1 MTQKLAW
8 YKLNVSKSKK
18 FPLLGDSSCTS
29 HQCEALSFTK
39 STNTASLKCQDFA
52 RVNFFFPGSFL
63 FVIVFKSKAWPKTSK
78 TLHPWSLTWNLKI
91 ISWKRR
97 FLLETILFRFHV
109 KLQGVQTDTSNW
121 SIVMPRSSVFG
132 IRIGGVVLKAEKFAR
147 TWRLEKW
154 KGVVGTPNNKFQ
166 EVNMSRFFWHWVFY
180 VATAAGFF
188 DVFFG
193 AHRFRH
199 GNEEFPA
206 FLHWKKWR
214 NQPIQRKR
222 WKEAEAFQQSKL
234 YLSHFGRLPKPPVT
248 FNWTK
253 KKQALLD
260 KRPIHHW
267 IHSASAVEPTCE
279 VHRKAKHCHATH
291 RSSTSHREK
300 LLEGTRSNWESRI
313 TCFLR

>member
-1 MTQKLAW
+1 MISGSWSNDPEIGLVQIECVKIQEISIVGRFFMYLT
-8 YKLNVSKSKK
+8 
-18 FPLLGDSSCTS
+18 PMRSSIFHKV
-29 HQCEALSFTK
+29 HQYSQPQMSGFRSSQLFLS
-39 STNTASLKCQDFA
+39 
-52 RVNFFFPGSFL
+52 GSFL

-188 DVFFG
+188 DVFFWG
-193 AHRFRH
+193 TSIPTWKRRIS
-199 GNEEFPA
+199 GVSPLEEMEKPTNSKET
-206 FLHWKKWR
+206 L
-214 NQPIQRKR
+214 KR
-222 WKEAEAFQQSKL
+222 SRSFSTIK
-234 YLSHFGRLPKPPVT
+234 
-248 FNWTK
+248 
-253 KKQALLD
+253 ALL
-260 KRPIHHW
+260 KPFW
-267 IHSASAVEPTCE
+267 
-279 VHRKAKHCHATH
+279 
-291 RSSTSHREK
+291 TSPETPGH
-300 LLEGTRSNWESRI
+300 
-313 TCFLR
+313 F

>member
-1 MTQKLAW
+1 MCQNPRNFHCWEILHVPHTNAKLYLSQSPPIQPAS
-8 YKLNVSKSKK
+8 NVRIS
-18 FPLLGDSSCTS
+18 L
-29 HQCEALSFTK
+29 E
-39 STNTASLKCQDFA
+39 STFS
-52 RVNFFFPGSFL
+52 FPGSFL

-180 VATAAGFF
+180 GYQLPQPDFSMSFLGHIDSDMETKNFR
-188 DVFFG
+188 
-193 AHRFRH
+193 RFSTGRNGETNQFK
-199 GNEEFPA
+199 GNVE
-206 FLHWKKWR
+206 KKPKLFN
-214 NQPIQRKR
+214 NQS
-222 WKEAEAFQQSKL
+222 F
-234 YLSHFGRLPKPPVT
+234 T
-248 FNWTK
+248 
-253 KKQALLD
+253 
-260 KRPIHHW
+260 
-267 IHSASAVEPTCE
+267 
-279 VHRKAKHCHATH
+279 
-291 RSSTSHREK
+291 
-300 LLEGTRSNWESRI
+300 
-313 TCFLR
+313 